1 MDDAPLT
8 IDAAIIGVQR
18 GGTSSLAAA
27 LDEHPDVCLAEGK
40 EAHLF
45 DLAEVQDHGPD
56 PAALD
61 ALFATR
67 QAGSVLLDATPSYM
81 YIPGSLEALRRHNPA
96 LRVIVVMRD
105 PAERAR
111 SHHALQVARGWEEL
125 DFAEGLRA
133 EDQRLAEDPDPM
145 RLLSATRV
153 FSYRTRGRY
162 HRQVA
167 RVLEHF
173 PDALFLRFD
182 DLVARP
188 GPTVALALAHLG
200 LEPVDQTDALPKLNG
215 HRGSEHSWRETMLRL
230 ELRRD
235 TRATERLLGWPSGT
249 INRARAPRT

>member
-1 MDDAPLT
+1 MDAGPLT

-27 LDEHPDVCLAEGK
+27 MAAHPRVCLAAGK

-56 PAALD
+56 PARLD
-61 ALFATR
+61 ELFAAR
-67 QAGSVLLDATPSYM
+67 QPGSILLDATPAYIYM
-81 YIPGSLEALRRHNPA
+81 PGCLEALARHNPA
-96 LRVIVVMRD
+96 MRVIAVLRD

-111 SHHALQVARGWEEL
+111 SHHALELARGWEDL
-125 DFAEGLRA
+125 DFSAALRA
-133 EDQRLAEDPDPM
+133 EDARLSEDDEPM
-145 RLLSATRV
+145 RLRSATRV
-153 FSYRTRGRY
+153 FAYRTRGRY

-188 GPTVALALAHLG
+188 AETLATALGHLG
-200 LEPVDQTDALPKLNG
+200 LDPHDESGPLPKLNG
-215 HRGSEHSWRETMLRL
+215 HRGSERSWRETMLRL

-235 TRATERLLGWPSGT
+235 TRATERLLGWPAGT
-249 INRARAPRT
+249 INRARAPR